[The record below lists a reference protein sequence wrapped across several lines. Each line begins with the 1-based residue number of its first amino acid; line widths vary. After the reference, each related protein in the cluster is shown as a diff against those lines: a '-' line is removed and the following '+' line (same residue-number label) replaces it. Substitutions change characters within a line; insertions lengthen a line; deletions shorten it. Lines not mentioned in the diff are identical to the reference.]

1 MDELEET
8 QLKKLKRRLIDL
20 INKTTPEH
28 VIRLAILCK
37 INVPK
42 QLKDKYL

>member
-8 QLKKLKRRLIDL
+8 QLRKLKRRLIDL
-20 INKTTPEH
+20 INKTDPDYL
-28 VIRLAILCK
+28 IRLAVLCK
-37 INVPK
+37 IHVPK